1 MTLPRRARVLI
12 VDDSI
17 TMRAFFGAIFERH
30 KNIEV
35 VGTAANADEARRMMI
50 DFRPNV
56 VTLDVEMPG
65 MSGLDFLSEIMRDR
79 PTPVIMLSSLTQK
92 GAETSFEALER
103 GAVDCFPKP
112 TTTNREEFA
121 TKLCALVLAAAT
133 GAARFARYAKDA
145 PARAQAAPAVSTAH
159 AGFDWNGKIVTMS
172 ASTGGV
178 DALLQLLPAFPVN
191 CPPTVISLAI
201 DPDFVAPL
209 MQRLKSRCPAR
220 VVMAEDGRALEPG
233 LIQIACDPA
242 SHAVIDR
249 WPHPSL
255 RLLRSDPV
263 NGARPSASLLFA
275 TAAKTAGAQ
284 AVGAILTGIGTDG
297 VAGLKALRATGA
309 LTISQD
315 SLTCLVDQAPAA
327 ARAAGAVELDLP
339 IEAIAS
345 TILDSCRHP
354 ADAAA

>member
-17 TMRAFFGAIFERH
+17 TMRAFFGAIFERRR
-30 KNIEV
+30 NIEV
-35 VGTAANADEARRMMI
+35 VGTAASADEARRMMI
-50 DFRPNV
+50 DKRPNV

-65 MSGLDFLSEIMRDR
+65 MSGLDFLTEIMRDR

-112 TTTNREEFA
+112 ASTNREEFA
-121 TKLCALVLAAAT
+121 EKLCALVLAAST
-133 GAARFARYAKDA
+133 GSARVARYAKDA
-145 PARAQAAPAVSTAH
+145 PARTPTAASATAQ
-159 AGFDWNGKIVTMS
+159 AGFDWNGKIVTIS

-178 DALLQLLPAFPVN
+178 DALLELLPAFPAN
-191 CPPTVISLAI
+191 CPPTVITLAI
-201 DPDFVAPL
+201 DPDFVPPL
-209 MQRLKSRCPAR
+209 LQRLNSRCPAK
-220 VVMAEDGRALEPG
+220 VLLAEDGRPLQPG
-233 LIQIACDPA
+233 VVQIACDPGT
-242 SHAVIDR
+242 HAVIDR
-249 WPHPSL
+249 WPNPSL

-284 AVGAILTGIGTDG
+284 SVGAILTGIGADG

-339 IEAIAS
+339 IEAIAA
-345 TILDSCRHP
+345 TILDSCRRQ

>member
-30 KNIEV
+30 RNIEV
-35 VGTAANADEARRMMI
+35 VGTAASADEARRMMI
-50 DFRPNV
+50 DKRPNV

-65 MSGLDFLSEIMRDR
+65 MSGLDFLTEIMRDR

-112 TTTNREEFA
+112 ASTNREEFA
-121 TKLCALVLAAAT
+121 EKLCALVLAASS
-133 GAARFARYAKDA
+133 GSARVARYAKDA
-145 PARAQAAPAVSTAH
+145 PARPQTAASATAQ
-159 AGFDWNGKIVTMS
+159 AGFDWNGKIVTIS

-178 DALLQLLPAFPVN
+178 DALLELLPAFPAN
-191 CPPTVISLAI
+191 CPPTVITLAI
-201 DPDFVAPL
+201 DPDFVPPL
-209 MQRLKSRCPAR
+209 LQRLNSRCPAK
-220 VVMAEDGRALEPG
+220 VLLAEDGRPLQPG
-233 LIQIACDPA
+233 VIQIACDPGT
-242 SHAVIDR
+242 HAVIDR
-249 WPHPSL
+249 WPNPSL

-284 AVGAILTGIGTDG
+284 SVGAILTGIGADG

-339 IEAIAS
+339 IEAIAA
-345 TILDSCRHP
+345 TILDSCRRQ

>member
-30 KNIEV
+30 KHIEV
-35 VGTAANADEARRMMI
+35 VGTAASAEEARRMMI
-50 DFRPNV
+50 DKRPNV

-65 MSGLDFLSEIMRDR
+65 MSGLDFLTEIMRDR

-112 TTTNREEFA
+112 TSTNREEFA
-121 TKLCALVLAAAT
+121 EKLCALVVAAST
-133 GAARFARYAKDA
+133 GAARVARYAKDA
-145 PARAQAAPAVSTAH
+145 PTRPQVATTAHHH

-178 DALLQLLPAFPVN
+178 DALLELLPAFPAN
-191 CPPTVISLAI
+191 CPPTVITLAI

-209 MQRLKSRCPAR
+209 LQRLKTRCAAK
-220 VVMAEDGRALEPG
+220 VLMAEDGRRLEPG
-233 LIQIACDPA
+233 IIQIACDPGT
-242 SHAVIDR
+242 HAVIDR
-249 WPHPSL
+249 WPDPSL

-275 TAAKTAGAQ
+275 TAAKTAGPHS
-284 AVGAILTGIGTDG
+284 VGAILTGIGADG
-297 VAGLKALRATGA
+297 VAGLKALHASGA

-315 SLTCLVDQAPAA
+315 SQSCLVDQAPAT

-339 IEAIAS
+339 IEAIAA
-345 TILDSCRHP
+345 TILDSCRRQ